1 MGNEVLDG
9 KTCVTFP
16 DNMEMEGKKK
26 EEKKSLQTQLRSHP
40 DDNYPVL

>member
-1 MGNEVLDG
+1 MGNEVLDR

-26 EEKKSLQTQLRSHP
+26 GKKKPSNSAPFTSR
-40 DDNYPVL
+40 